1 MVMKTLICNVP
12 SDRLQNEYIK
22 DYILKQYKENNKIRV
37 LSEGAVSDGSASESG
52 VSHLAKLRVS
62 Q

>member
-22 DYILKQYKENNKIRV
+22 DYILKKYKENNKIN
-37 LSEGAVSDGSASESG
+37 
-52 VSHLAKLRVS
+52 
-62 Q
+62 